1 MRINIQEIRKRC
13 ERFLVKTGVGKT
25 EAKIIVDDYVEG
37 ELLGKKTHGLL
48 AFAGGVYD
56 INKTAKQSD
65 RKKIKIIKDVGA
77 YAMIDGGRQKGQLVA
92 EKAIEL
98 VIKKA
103 KKYGIAM
110 VGTFNSGSILRP
122 GSQAEKIAKKNLIGL
137 VFHNGGGPL
146 VPPYGGIDPVIS
158 TDPIGYA
165 IPTLKHPIVAD
176 FAVSERAWGETR
188 IAKELKHLLPI
199 NCFLNR
205 SGQIVRNPDD
215 AYSALPFGGYKGFCV
230 GLLSEI
236 LTGALVNN
244 EQGLKNKKIDI
255 RGALYIAIDPSK
267 FINLNKFKKDNSRL
281 VKELKQSRRRTGFK
295 EILLPGERAY
305 QNKAHC
311 LKHGWFDMDK
321 KIVEKLNHLLK
332 QANV

>member
-1 MRINIQEIRKRC
+1 M
-13 ERFLVKTGVGKT
+13 VKTGVGKS

-56 INKTAKQSD
+56 TNKIAGHSD
-65 RKKIKIIKDVGA
+65 RKKIKIVKDNGV
-77 YAMIDGGRQKGQLVA
+77 YALINGGKQKGQLVA

-103 KKYGIAM
+103 KKYGLAM

-137 VFHNGGGPL
+137 IFHNGGGPI
-146 VPPYGGIDPVIS
+146 VPPFGGIDPIIS

-165 IPTLKHPIVAD
+165 IPTLRQPIVAD
-176 FAVSERAWGETR
+176 FAVSERAWGEIR
-188 IAKELKHLLPI
+188 IAKELKRLLPAG
-199 NCFLNR
+199 CFLNKK
-205 SGQIVRNPDD
+205 GQITTKPDD

-236 LTGALVNN
+236 FTGALVGNK
-244 EQGLKNKKIDI
+244 QGLFNKKIGI
-255 RGALYIAIDPSK
+255 RGALYMAIDPSR
-267 FINLNKFKKDNSRL
+267 FVNLQKFKKENSRL
-281 VKELKQSRRRTGFK
+281 ANELKKSRRLLGIK
-295 EILLPGERAY
+295 EIVLPGERAY
-305 QNKAHC
+305 KNKTLC
-311 LKHGWFDMDK
+311 LKRGWFDVDK
-321 KIVEKLNHLLK
+321 KIVNRLDNLFK